1 MSKILDEVL
10 ADIKTAMKA
19 KDHVAV
25 TVLRDLHAQVK
36 DVTVNAGK
44 EITDEAVLNCVNKAI
59 KQRQDSIDL
68 YEKGGRPEL
77 AAKEQAEIDLIRKYQ
92 PAQMS
97 REEIETVVR
106 EVLAETGATSQ
117 KEMGKVMG
125 ALMPRV
131 KGKADG
137 KLVNQ
142 VVRSLLGA

>member
-1 MSKILDEVL
+1 MSMILDEVL
-10 ADIKTAMKA
+10 ADIKKAMKA

-44 EITDEAVLNCVNKAI
+44 EITDEAVLSCVNKAI
-59 KQRQDSIDL
+59 KQRQDSIEL

-77 AAKEQAEIDLIRKYQ
+77 AANEQAEIDLIRKYQ

-97 REEIETVVR
+97 REEIESVVR
-106 EVLAETGATSQ
+106 EVLAETGATTQ
-117 KEMGKVMG
+117 KEMGRVMG